1 MNEGNKIAPG
11 RAALEAEVAA
21 HPFLIGISE
30 HHIRLLADC
39 AMRSHFKAGHVI
51 FREGESA
58 NRFYLIEHGKV
69 ALESSTLGQPVIIEE
84 IGDGD
89 LLGWSWLFPPYA
101 WHFSARALED
111 TTAIFFYGTVLRD
124 YCEKDNSLGFELF
137 KRMSVVMLRRL
148 QALRIVQTNER
159 SDVAKVAGRASEI
172 IKRPEDRIVARV
184 LFDHSSSGRKIQTFV
199 SFGDDLIDNRF
210 HVVRAFKRG

>member
-1 MNEGNKIAPG
+1 MKEDN
-11 RAALEAEVAA
+11 RAAPVRTDLEAQVAA
-21 HPFLIGISE
+21 HPFLIGMSNN
-30 HHIRLLADC
+30 HVHLLADC
-39 AMRSHFKAGHVI
+39 AMRSHFKAGQVI

-69 ALESSTLGQPVIIEE
+69 ALESSTLGEPVRIEE

-101 WHFSARALED
+101 WHFGARALED

-124 YCEKDNSLGFELF
+124 YCEKDNSLGLELF

-148 QALRIVQTNER
+148 QVSRQKLLSV
-159 SDVAKVAGRASEI
+159 
-172 IKRPEDRIVARV
+172 
-184 LFDHSSSGRKIQTFV
+184 RKTT
-199 SFGDDLIDNRF
+199 
-210 HVVRAFKRG
+210 

>member
-1 MNEGNKIAPG
+1 MDESNRVAPD
-11 RAALEAEVAA
+11 RAELKARVAA
-21 HPFLIGISE
+21 HPFLTGMSE

-39 AMRSHFKAGHVI
+39 AMRSHFRAGEVI
-51 FREGESA
+51 FRENEAA
-58 NRFYLIEHGKV
+58 NRFYLVEHGKV
-69 ALESSTLGQPVIIEE
+69 VLESSTLDEPVKIDE

-124 YCEKDNSLGFELF
+124 YCEKDHSLGFELF

-148 QALRIVQTNER
+148 QAARRKLLNVHR
-159 SDVAKVAGRASEI
+159 SR
-172 IKRPEDRIVARV
+172 
-184 LFDHSSSGRKIQTFV
+184 
-199 SFGDDLIDNRF
+199 
-210 HVVRAFKRG
+210 

>member
-1 MNEGNKIAPG
+1 MITPDRKE
-11 RAALEAEVAA
+11 LEAQVAA
-21 HPFLIGISE
+21 HPFLIGIGE

-39 AMRSHFKAGHVI
+39 AMRSHFEAGHVI
-51 FREGESA
+51 FREGETA
-58 NRFYLIEHGKV
+58 NRFYLIEHGRV
-69 ALESSTLGQPVIIEE
+69 VLESSTLGEPVKIEE

-124 YCEKDNSLGFELF
+124 YCEKDHSLGFELF

-148 QALRIVQTNER
+148 QA
-159 SDVAKVAGRASEI
+159 
-172 IKRPEDRIVARV
+172 ARQKLLSV
-184 LFDHSSSGRKIQTFV
+184 HQSR
-199 SFGDDLIDNRF
+199 
-210 HVVRAFKRG
+210 